1 MPRISS
7 FYGIVI
13 VMYFDDHPPPHF
25 HARYGEHEAQ
35 VAIATGDVLHGSLPR
50 SASRLV
56 KEWAELRRA
65 ELLDDWQRAERAE
78 PLVSIEPLP

>member
-1 MPRISS
+1 MPRICS

-56 KEWAELRRA
+56 KEWTELRRA
-65 ELLDDWQRAERAE
+65 ELLDDWHRAERAE